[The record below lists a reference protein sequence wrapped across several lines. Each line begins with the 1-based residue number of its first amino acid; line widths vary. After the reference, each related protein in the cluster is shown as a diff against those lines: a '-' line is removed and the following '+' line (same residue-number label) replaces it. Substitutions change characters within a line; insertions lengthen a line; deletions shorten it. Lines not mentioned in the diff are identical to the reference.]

1 MQAENR
7 DIRNALKCIPYSINS
22 TDTKFCVW
30 IMEDIVTREWGIMQ
44 VHAAII
50 SGLSFGRNETV
61 IKHTIKYTG

>member
-1 MQAENR
+1 
-7 DIRNALKCIPYSINS
+7 
-22 TDTKFCVW
+22 
-30 IMEDIVTREWGIMQ
+30 MEDIVTREWGIMQ